1 MILISFQHDSNMKST
16 SYQKYMWRNC
26 LCIIKTGLAPSTGQ
40 VNIVL
45 TTLTKDIIR
54 LTYGLRQTNQHSTK
68 KMSYLNILKPE
79 ETLNVGEFG
88 PLQTSQQKKIT
99 RDMRKPH

>member
-16 SYQKYMWRNC
+16 SYQKYMWQNC
-26 LCIIKTGLAPSTGQ
+26 LCIIKTGLVPWTGKYCPHKTNQ
-40 VNIVL
+40 RKPAIYHKV
-45 TTLTKDIIR
+45 
-54 LTYGLRQTNQHSTK
+54 TYSRHQTNQQSTK

-88 PLQTSQQKKIT
+88 PLQTPQQKK
-99 RDMRKPH
+99 

>member
-1 MILISFQHDSNMKST
+1 
-16 SYQKYMWRNC
+16 MWRNC
-26 LCIIKTGLAPSTGQ
+26 LCIIKTGLAPSTGL

-45 TTLTKDIIR
+45 TTLTKDHQQYIIR
-54 LTYGLRQTNQHSTK
+54 LTYGRRQTNQHSTK

-88 PLQTSQQKKIT
+88 PHQTSQQKK
-99 RDMRKPH
+99 